1 MGAGTMP
8 DGLRSVLLGTA
19 GLWAAGVAALLLTL
33 ARTGVEADSARL
45 TSTARLAAVTVFVQ
59 VAHFA
64 EEFATGFYRRFPELL
79 GLSPWSPRVFLTL
92 NLFWL
97 GIWCVSIGGLKA
109 RRRVALFPL
118 WFLGI
123 ACVVNAV
130 AHAAFSIRAGGYF
143 PGLVTSPFVGAAG
156 ISLLRRLFLITCRHS
171 ARIGSV
177 P

>member
-33 ARTGVEADSARL
+33 ARTGLEADSARL

-59 VAHFA
+59 AAHFA

-130 AHAAFSIRAGGYF
+130 RHAGNEPWAR
-143 PGLVTSPFVGAAG
+143 
-156 ISLLRRLFLITCRHS
+156 
-171 ARIGSV
+171 ARILRAISSTTLNNSHAFRT
-177 P
+177 PRNFPSSN